1 MVSPTGNCS
10 FPFLFLDVVCN
21 DYAATFE
28 KPPNMAN
35 SAKNILI
42 GSMLM
47 TVHAI
52 PFALVQASLPALLE
66 VLSGQSMAAST
77 SE

>member
-10 FPFLFLDVVCN
+10 FPFRSDVMCN

-28 KPPNMAN
+28 NPPKIAN
-35 SAKNILI
+35 KAKNILI

-47 TVHAI
+47 TVQAI
-52 PFALVQASLPALLE
+52 PFARVQASLPA
-66 VLSGQSMAAST
+66 VLVTESGQSMAAST
-77 SE
+77 SL